1 MSLVVFPDGNL
12 YDTTGLDAETV
23 RLAIQNNRKK
33 VEEENKIIA
42 EAPEPDPGLFA
53 RTGQLLES
61 GYRESV
67 AAGAEGLAKL
77 DDAILGK
84 DIFDEQGLLD
94 FAKRNREEARQIP
107 AIKAIQEAEGVS
119 DVFKSGASYL
129 VQSLPEMSPMFAAGG
144 LGFAIGGPMGAAIGV
159 GLATIP
165 KALPFLGRNIEEFKE
180 TNKKDPNQEELVGL
194 LATAGVQSALD
205 TAIAFIAP
213 YTKVLKGSP
222 SLATNL
228 IKRAVQGTVI
238 EGSTEFT
245 QDALQILAANNYDV
259 ESLKSPESVYRLT
272 EAALAG
278 GLVGQQIGVVTA
290 PFTKESPVRTGA
302 KDDFEMAQAF
312 KLGQKEEQPA
322 PEVAPEE
329 KTKETSIVDFKNAQ
343 GRNIVDS
350 IYDTQRSESSTRTD
364 EQLSLDAANNAAL
377 DEEINILN
385 EALNSGDA
393 VKVSDANEILNKPEN
408 QKRINDARK
417 LSQSKTLV
425 VGDTGVPIQTGSAV
439 NSVNKALKMRNPDLL
454 KWARENSSLDSRF
467 EKIFNETDNV
477 NKQALEIRRALKDL
491 KQSIKD
497 ATKIGNQPQETAQTD
512 KEGQT
517 ITDIDGNVE
526 SETTTEKTNE
536 DSLVNEIERKTVDDV
551 PVDNFTSVTKANEQ
565 REDDASIV
573 KNTDGS
579 IDNVATEQN
588 KNRYKLA
595 SRYFDARLKDL
606 SKRGTQGKMVA
617 ESIREQVLLNPE
629 RNAFNLVAAF
639 AAADAAVEVLGKNG
653 NVAINFLEEIEAT
666 DNQKKAHG
674 IDVKQKIFAT
684 GQATRSTTEPLIRLA
699 FTLGDPNTAL
709 TPEVLQQTAYHEAF
723 HTLQNFYGKHKPKFK
738 QLLKSY
744 FGEEDTIIDGKAYK
758 KLPGQLRKMMSRYNN
773 PYHQALLRGD
783 QPPTAREMQAQI
795 FEAYKRGMQAGDPTP
810 MGGLFGGYL
819 NFAYR
824 FFPRLKNLLSG
835 YGFRSLQDLYES
847 IPKNVKKFKTPKDI
861 KTQKAK
867 DALHPPKGVETPQEK
882 QFESDKRK
890 SRVETLEEGNV
901 SDTERPSEN
910 KLNID
915 EKEVDAS
922 ILKSTIKN
930 PVLPYDPMTNNRDMT
945 LNQVKEAFEGDIHYK
960 GYSSNIIAV
969 ADFPNELRQSTMDDV
984 YKYYENKLKIENP
997 RAFFQYEEADNK
1009 FVELKVNFQRLDL
1022 KHRDGPAGNQ
1032 PINDVISNYYRQH
1045 FKLPEKQKD
1054 PLVYDVSFTIDEK
1067 LSQFDENDRSVYQ
1080 GYDYNNM
1087 PRSSLLDIMAKI
1099 TSAMRDFVD
1108 ESPKLNGF
1116 TFSPFGKTQRETET
1130 KRRLYNTV
1138 ISSKQFK
1145 AMFPELGQPFTVVK
1159 SSLTQKNYDIILP
1172 TKNSQHST
1180 DSAERADMSKAA
1192 REEINNHVD
1201 NDEVFQEMDASI
1213 AGYWN
1218 RSALNP
1224 LSDNFDISNPVT
1236 GRVELADADRGEI
1249 STLFE
1254 VNVKSQ
1260 EKPLRLV
1267 VYHVLPSLK
1276 VEGNFGETERIA
1288 VESNLM
1294 SMRNSLSSQ
1303 EMAAIMANF
1312 DTDTKLLKTDFTV
1325 NGAFG
1330 TTEQKVTSSEAID
1343 IMNKVMASTKFA
1355 WDYYKDRSN
1364 GLLNMG
1370 NSEKKNDFYVRL
1382 FSDFTRQDGTVKP
1395 SAVREQLFPDL
1406 KKPVPYTMEGIL
1418 ESDIMDTYNTGS
1430 IVPIKQIDGIKK
1442 ESKAFQDLV
1451 HKRINL
1457 QQYVKMLGE
1466 TRKDVLDRTNDDIM
1480 YMVNSVG
1487 VKQIP
1492 NTRLNNSLK
1501 EPRIETIIPP
1511 TEDDAGIITYNG
1523 GGGTFIKF
1531 KTSMIGKGEGAIA
1544 FGWGLYFA
1552 DLTGTGLS
1560 YALQKVRSGSEAFS
1574 ISKDPNQAIIVSL
1587 NNQKL
1592 LPKSSYAHDEGYID
1606 AYEGSMILDRT
1617 LFPVDG
1623 SHAGD
1628 GAAQAMLKTFTGKM
1642 FGELPVLKR
1651 GEGGSYNVPTV
1662 KINELPDSL
1671 GTFLDFMN
1679 EKKIDPTIIGKYF
1692 KLNYRTKTVATRT
1705 EEGSPLTIDNDFIL
1719 VKHKGKVGFLKGM
1732 YATRVSRQMEY
1743 TRSQSMVR
1751 RLLTQLGDEYVSRN
1765 FHDFDGL
1772 KNIIESKKRTNV
1784 EQLKKLGVDE
1794 VIEGEG
1800 FIESE
1805 FGLEFDRLETQGQFD
1820 RKILLDFY
1828 HFIGFGRDQKIV
1840 EYVDELDFFQE
1851 NDYARDEL
1859 IGSFDHNKVDTVIDS
1874 INADTSKVDMS
1885 QVLKYVKKAYDED
1898 RIGVPQAKLDK
1909 FNFRNEVARLLKAE
1923 KTDPS
1928 LGSKIK
1934 QIEKA
1939 VVDNVQGLFNDFK
1952 KIRLDELKQEIQFLN
1967 YFLKNAADVSY
1978 LGFTGKENLPV
1989 TVQKYVT
1996 QVNKEYE
2003 TLYKIQPFKNI
2014 NAQFNRDTSPQ
2025 KLKSSLRKVDLEV
2038 DSDLQEGN
2046 LFKFEV
2052 PVSAQKLLDTH
2063 ADREIFTAQT
2073 ANTLISIPLFR
2084 ILRPFHS
2091 GKLDISFDQRTR
2103 KDGDL
2108 IDTDYYF
2115 PNKIAQFSENNRTPM
2130 QDTTSNYDNANDY
2143 NLGKNTGQFDEKAW
2157 REQYGKPLEILTK
2170 SIRKY
2175 NGDPKKVEEHA
2186 DKLLS
2191 AYNNLDRTERST
2203 LRKEKLE
2210 GFQKIREGSIGETL
2224 QLDEK
2229 SRGEALDKI
2238 SQIIRERVNEIEN
2251 DFKREYFRANNP
2263 TNLKLD
2269 AYLNK
2274 IKELLIEVPRFGRS
2288 FTQQEADILNIES
2301 AYKQFITSPVYAYMF
2316 KNFIKDPIYEKRQFE
2331 SGNVDIRTNQI
2342 NARSFYE
2349 NLEEFFGGQ
2358 AQKLGSFN
2366 KFGQLYKSIAL
2377 EDTYFEPPKQASMAL
2392 NRLGFVGHRYNEA
2405 GSRRASAKGNRFGEE
2420 NFHNY
2425 VIYDENIVTML
2436 ESNGSPIAN
2445 TQVIDTDIVGDV
2457 NEDAAIIFQ
2466 AADPRF
2472 TNSMQSIFAD
2482 PRRETLRYKVLNSLT
2497 PLNTLHKRFG
2507 RAFVNQAIFGL
2518 RPLRDREAQFAYDQA
2533 VNRGDPNPQRK
2544 MLTYGEGAFRLTEMA
2559 QNTTGRNQM
2568 LAEEGSFTL
2577 SANGTPMLN
2586 PNTKGLIEIFR
2597 PIGQGADYMKFSH
2610 YVVAKRAQRLLQE
2623 GRERLLT
2630 DQQISEGLAFG
2641 QANPLF
2647 EQVFQEY
2654 NKFNKS
2660 TIDFMVS
2667 AGAIDRETAN
2677 NLTDTADYVPFYR
2690 IIENEEYTEGMFG
2703 AFKKADPRKMVGTTS
2718 GFDNPDARV
2727 KDIFKELKGGTEKI
2741 GDLYT
2746 NIFSNQQAMISAALK
2761 NLAMQRVV
2769 LITEGNKANGM
2780 YRGVQA
2786 PKHITKQQAQ
2796 NNRNHFTY
2804 REDGKT
2810 KYYDVGEDGELLTAL
2825 RTFEPVQMQGLFKIM
2840 QKIGRVFRDAITAT
2854 PGFMIAN
2861 IIRGEVAGLVTVDA
2875 PLIPLI
2881 DTAKG
2886 LKNALTN
2893 SETIK
2898 EMKTIGGF
2906 GGYNFGDVPQ
2916 DQAKR
2921 MKRLYRNH
2929 EGYSIVD
2936 TPQRLSDMFFNLIDR
2951 IQSFGEATELATRD
2965 GVYRANLRNG
2975 MDKATAAHEAL
2986 NLINFNRRGNPT
2998 SFAAQTLAVLLPLV
3012 PFLNARLQG
3021 LYRTGTAMAGSESNG
3036 MRTAL
3041 KGATLMGLSVAL
3053 YGIMSQRD
3061 EWDDEPLYRK
3071 LNYYIIYIG
3080 DKKFLIPKPF
3090 EIGAIFSTLP
3100 EVFLDG
3106 IRNKDGEYVSQAVQ
3120 QLFLN
3125 NFSFNPVPQAVLPL
3139 LEVGTNYDFFRGRDL
3154 ESMGV
3159 RGLPTNMRSYS
3170 STSEFAKLI
3179 GQASSKIGISPIEVE
3194 QLVNGY
3200 FGSMGS
3206 LFLTG
3211 TDAMLSGM
3219 GVFPTRPTGI
3229 MGSSIGDPIADLLG
3243 ISRFYKEREGD
3254 RASRWLSE
3262 FYDLKREVYKIY
3274 RGVNELR
3281 SEGEYEAAR
3290 DYRRENKSLLV
3301 VRQRLNNMYK
3311 QLMNINERM
3320 GKVKSSTLSATDKYN
3335 ELKKLTI
3342 RRNQVAKKV
3351 EQIKEKI
3358 RESS

>member
-33 VEEENKIIA
+33 VEEQNKIIT
-42 EAPEPDPGLFA
+42 ETPDPDPGLIG

-107 AIKAIQEAEGVS
+107 AIKAIQEAENVS

-144 LGFAIGGPMGAAIGV
+144 LGFAIGGPMGAAIGA

-312 KLGQKEEQPA
+312 KAGQKAEQPV

-329 KTKETSIVDFKNAQ
+329 KTKETSIIDFRNAQ

-364 EQLSLDAANNAAL
+364 EQLSQDAADNAAL

-385 EALNSGDA
+385 EALNSGDPI
-393 VKVSDANEILNKPEN
+393 KVSDANEILNKPEN
-408 QKRINDARK
+408 QKRINDARE
-417 LSQSKTLV
+417 LSQSKAFV
-425 VGDTGVPIQTGSAV
+425 VGESGVPMQVGSAV
-439 NSVNKALKMRNPDLL
+439 NSVNKALKMKNPDLL

-491 KQSIKD
+491 QQSLKD
-497 ATKIGNQPQETAQTD
+497 ATKIGNQPQETAKTD

-517 ITDIDGNVE
+517 ITDIDGNIE
-526 SETTTEKTNE
+526 SETTTAKTNE
-536 DSLVNEIERKTVDDV
+536 DSLVNEIERKNVDDA

-709 TPEVLQQTAYHEAF
+709 TPEVLQQTTYHEAF

-744 FGEEDTIIDGKAYK
+744 FGEEDTIIDSKAYK
-758 KLPGQLRKMMSRYNN
+758 KLPGQLRRMMSRYNN

-824 FFPRLKNLLSG
+824 FFPRLKNMLSG

-867 DALHPPKGVETPQEK
+867 DALHPPRGVETPQEK

-945 LNQVKEAFEGDIHYK
+945 LNQVKEAFQGDIHHK

-969 ADFPNELRQSTMDDV
+969 ADFPNELRQSTMEDV

-997 RAFFQYEEADNK
+997 RAIFQYTEADNK
-1009 FVELKVNFQRLDL
+1009 FVELTVDFIRLDL
-1022 KHRDGPAGNQ
+1022 KYRGGPAGNQ

-1045 FKLPEKQKD
+1045 FKLPENQKD
-1054 PLVYDVSFTIDEK
+1054 PLVYDVNFMIDDK
-1067 LSQFDENDRSVYQ
+1067 LSQFDENDRSVYE
-1080 GYDYNNM
+1080 GYDYNDI

-1116 TFSPFGKTQRETET
+1116 TFTPFGKTQRETET

-1145 AMFPELGQPFTVVK
+1145 AMFPELGQPFTIVK

-1224 LSDNFDISNPVT
+1224 LSDNFDISNPAT

-1418 ESDIMDTYNTGS
+1418 ESDVMDTYNTGS

-1480 YMVNSVG
+1480 DMVNSVG

-1560 YALQKVRSGSEAFS
+1560 YALQKLNARDRSFTKSNDSNQTIIFSLKGQPLLSKGYDDQYSEINVFEGDIVDPVVVEPFEAGTNMSKSASGEAF
-1574 ISKDPNQAIIVSL
+1574 
-1587 NNQKL
+1587 QKAL
-1592 LPKSSYAHDEGYID
+1592 TGQTFSTGLETRTIKEDVNDFSFEKNSAKVTELPKELSEFID
-1606 AYEGSMILDRT
+1606 YL
-1617 LFPVDG
+1617 
-1623 SHAGD
+1623 
-1628 GAAQAMLKTFTGKM
+1628 
-1642 FGELPVLKR
+1642 
-1651 GEGGSYNVPTV
+1651 
-1662 KINELPDSL
+1662 
-1671 GTFLDFMN
+1671 N
-1679 EKKIDPTIIGKYF
+1679 EKKIDVGNIGTLFDVEVTIDQATEYRGKIF
-1692 KLNYRTKTVATRT
+1692 N
-1705 EEGSPLTIDNDFIL
+1705 SPLKFYL
-1719 VKHKGKVGFLKGM
+1719 VSHNGKVGFYGQGRTLNKLQLPLRRK
-1732 YATRVSRQMEY
+1732 TEFLRRQD
-1743 TRSQSMVR
+1743 S
-1751 RLLTQLGDEYVSRN
+1751 DYVK
-1765 FHDFDGL
+1765 DGL
-1772 KNIIESKKRTNV
+1772 YTFDELVNFINSIKKQNEEQFQLVKDGGTLVEAKKRMDVASLAFDEKPIRIKVKYEYDKFDT
-1784 EQLKKLGVDE
+1784 QTKLNK
-1794 VIEGEG
+1794 
-1800 FIESE
+1800 
-1805 FGLEFDRLETQGQFD
+1805 
-1820 RKILLDFY
+1820 KILYDFSKY
-1828 HFIGFGRDQKIV
+1828 SSHGRDEKIV
-1840 EYVDELDFFQE
+1840 EYLDELDFFQE

-1859 IGSFDHNKVDTVIDS
+1859 LGSFPENKVDTVIDT
-1874 INADTSKVDMS
+1874 IKADSTKIDMTR
-1885 QVLKYVKKAYDED
+1885 VLNYVKQAYDED
-1898 RIGVPQAKLDK
+1898 RRGAPQRLDETTS
-1909 FNFRNEVARLLKAE
+1909 FRHQVARLLKVE
-1923 KTDPS
+1923 KTDPNKQK
-1928 LGSKIK
+1928 KIK
-1934 QIEKA
+1934 A
-1939 VVDNVQGLFNDFK
+1939 VESAISDNVKGLFEDFK
-1952 KIRLDELKQEIQFLN
+1952 KFRLNELKQEIQFVN
-1967 YFLKNAADVSY
+1967 YFVARKEPKADFRDRAD
-1978 LGFTGKENLPV
+1978 LIDAHQRQLND
-1989 TVQKYVT
+1989 
-1996 QVNKEYE
+1996 EYE
-2003 TLYKIQPFKNI
+2003 ALYKINPFKDIKGEI
-2014 NAQFNRDTSPQ
+2014 NVEVNQDRI
-2025 KLKSSLRKVDLEV
+2025 KSSLRKVDLDVNV
-2038 DSDLQEGN
+2038 DPLEGN
-2046 LFKFEV
+2046 VFKLEV
-2052 PVSAQKLLDTH
+2052 PVSAQKLLDTL

-2073 ANTLISIPLFR
+2073 ANQVIGIPLFD
-2084 ILRPFHS
+2084 IIKPFHS
-2091 GKLDISFDQRTR
+2091 GKLDINLDQKIR

-2115 PNKIAQFSENNRTPM
+2115 PNKIAQFSERNRTPM
-2130 QDTTSNYDNANDY
+2130 QDRTSDYDNPQLY
-2143 NLGKNTGQFDEKAW
+2143 NLGKNTGQFDKRKWE
-2157 REQYGKPLEILTK
+2157 EQYGNPLKILTK
-2170 SIRKY
+2170 TIRKY
-2175 NGDPKKVEEHA
+2175 NGDAKKTEGHA
-2186 DKLLS
+2186 DELLA
-2191 AYNNLDRTERST
+2191 AY
-2203 LRKEKLE
+2203 EKLNAVGKLYE
-2210 GFQKIREGSIGETL
+2210 GQEEQKL
-2224 QLDEK
+2224 K
-2229 SRGEALDKI
+2229 SQNAALDKI
-2238 SQIIRERVNEIEN
+2238 TEIGRERIVEIEN

-2274 IKELLIEVPRFGRS
+2274 VKELLIEVPRFGRS

-2316 KNFIKDPIYEKRQFE
+2316 KSFIKDPIIEKRRPE
-2331 SGNVDIRTNQI
+2331 TGGIDITTNQI
-2342 NARSFYE
+2342 SARSFYE
-2349 NLEEFFGGQ
+2349 NLESFFGGG
-2358 AQKLGSFN
+2358 ATRLGAFAN
-2366 KFGQLYKSIAL
+2366 NGTLYKPNTERFGAAR
-2377 EDTYFEPPKQASMAL
+2377 EASL
-2392 NRLGFVGHRYNEA
+2392 SLKRLGFVGHRYNER
-2405 GSRRASAKGNRFGEE
+2405 GSRRSSSRGNRFGEE

-2425 VIYDENIVTML
+2425 VIYDEDVVTML
-2436 ESNGSPIAN
+2436 ESNGSSIAN
-2445 TQVIDTDIVGDV
+2445 TQVIDTDIVGNV
-2457 NEDAAIIFQ
+2457 NEDAAILFQ

-2533 VNRGDPNPQRK
+2533 VNRGDPNPERK

-2577 SANGTPMLN
+2577 SANGTPILN
-2586 PNTKGLIEIFR
+2586 PDTKGLIEIFR

-2630 DQQISEGLAFG
+2630 DQQISEGLAYG

-2677 NLTDTADYVPFYR
+2677 KLTDTADYVPFYR
-2690 IIENEEYTEGMFG
+2690 IIEDEEYTEGMFG

-2875 PLIPLI
+2875 PLVPLI

-3080 DKKFLIPKPF
+3080 DKKYLIPKPF

-3106 IRNKDGEYVSQAVQ
+3106 IRNRDGEYVSQAVQ

-3159 RGLPTNMRSYS
+3159 RGLPTHMRSYS

-3179 GQASSKIGISPIEVE
+3179 GQASSKLGISPIEVE

-3211 TDAMLSGM
+3211 TDAILSGM

-3229 MGSSIGDPIADLLG
+3229 MGSSIGDPIADVLG

-3262 FYDLKREVYKIY
+3262 FYDLKREVDQVY

-3290 DYRRENKSLLV
+3290 DYRIENKSLLV

-3320 GKVKSSTLSATDKYN
+3320 GKVKNSTLSATDKYN
-3335 ELKKLTI
+3335 ELKKLTV

-3358 RESS
+3358 RKSS